1 VKERLA
7 KLAATIDRLSLRERL
22 FVFVALLVVLS
33 GLWEAVL
40 AAPLEARERAAAAKI
55 TALQSRLE
63 VLNQSIVSTAEGL
76 SEGMPNQLDRLRALR
91 ARVTESDAAV
101 RVYTTDLVDPAQM
114 RAVLEDLLHRQTN
127 LRLVSAE
134 NLPVRPLFEGEDG
147 VKPQGAEPPASDP
160 RVRPQGQADQDEERV
175 RPQGGQTRLYRHTL
189 VLRLQGSYLDCLAYL
204 ESIEGLPWHLYW
216 TRLELDAGEYPRNDI
231 VLEVQTLSLE
241 EGWIGV

>member
-1 VKERLA
+1 MKERLT
-7 KLAATIDRLSLRERL
+7 KLAATIDRLTLRERL
-22 FVFVALLVVLS
+22 FVFVALLVVLG

-40 AAPLEARERAAAAKI
+40 AAPLEARERAAAAKT

-76 SEGMPNQLDRLRALR
+76 SEGMPNQLDRVRALR
-91 ARVTESDAAV
+91 ARVAESDAAV

-114 RAVLEDLLHRQTN
+114 RTVLEDLLHRQTN

-134 NLPVRPLFEGEDG
+134 NLPVRPLFEGDA
-147 VKPQGAEPPASDP
+147 KPQEGQTPSSDP
-160 RVRPQGQADQDEERV
+160 RVRPQGQTASPEV
-175 RPQGGQTRLYRHTL
+175 APSGAPKLYRHTL

-204 ESIEGLPWHLYW
+204 ESIERLPWHLYW

>member
-1 VKERLA
+1 MKERLT

-22 FVFVALLVVLS
+22 FVFVALLVVLG

-76 SEGMPNQLDRLRALR
+76 SEGMPNQLDRLRAMR
-91 ARVTESDAAV
+91 ARVAESDAAV

-114 RAVLEDLLHRQTN
+114 RTVLEDLLHRQTN

-134 NLPVRPLFEGEDG
+134 NLPVRPLFDDQG
-147 VKPQGAEPPASDP
+147 VVPQGAQTPDP
-160 RVRPQGQADQDEERV
+160 RVRPQGQTDHDEDRV

-216 TRLELDAGEYPRNDI
+216 TRIELDAGEYPRNDI